1 MLHPH
6 SCHPSGCCVACTAF
20 ARLPP
25 PGPASRLASGRGSD
39 GRGPTSSS
47 RYSLASQLTC
57 PHAPPPPPMQTA
69 PSPPTLPSEPPSQP
83 SASPS
88 STPLSVLG
96 SPSCYPAR
104 LAFSLL
110 QVFAPSV
117 SPAWLTLPWLLHP
130 ALKCRRGECPFF
142 PGLREEVPPP
152 PPGFPLS

>member
-69 PSPPTLPSEPPSQP
+69 PSSPHSHQSPHLSHQPPLLAPL
-83 SASPS
+83 SPS
-88 STPLSVLG
+88 LDLPPATQPGLLSLFSKCLHPQFLLPG
-96 SPSCYPAR
+96 SPS
-104 LAFSLL
+104 
-110 QVFAPSV
+110 
-117 SPAWLTLPWLLHP
+117 
-130 ALKCRRGECPFF
+130 
-142 PGLREEVPPP
+142 PGSSTQ
-152 PPGFPLS
+152 PLSAGGENAHSFQG